1 MSDGKSIV
9 VAFFAAVNS
18 EGMGALRR
26 FVTDDMTWWAPGL
39 GELAPEK
46 LISMV
51 ESLASLLD
59 QPIRFTV
66 HDIIV
71 EGDRVAAEV
80 ESYAALKSGKIY
92 NNKYHFKFLVRA
104 GKIAKI
110 REYHDTKHAFEV
122 FDLHG

>member
-51 ESLASLLD
+51 ESLASVLD

-71 EGDRVAAEV
+71 EDDRVAAEV
-80 ESYAALKSGKIY
+80 ASYAALKSGKIY

-104 GKIAKI
+104 GAIAKI